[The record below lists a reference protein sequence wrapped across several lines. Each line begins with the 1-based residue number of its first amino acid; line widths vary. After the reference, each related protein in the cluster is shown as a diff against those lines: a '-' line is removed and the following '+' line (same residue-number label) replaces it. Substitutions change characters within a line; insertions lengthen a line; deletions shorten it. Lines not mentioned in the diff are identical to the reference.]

1 MAMRTPGSPLSR
13 RAFLGR
19 SAALTGGTLLSL
31 SALERLT
38 LRSASAR
45 SSSPD
50 VYGALVP
57 KAPENDPGGFEILA
71 LPEKFRYVA
80 FSFTGDT
87 MTDGNP
93 VAVNL
98 DGMAA
103 FRHPSDAHTVR
114 LIRNHEVRSGPGTVA
129 GAVAGPVNTKYDIQG
144 VGGTSTLDF
153 NELTHELVRHFVSL
167 NGTIVNCAGG
177 IGLKHKSWITCE
189 ETTANAGTG
198 GGPGWAQNHGYAF
211 EVLVESNAPALAV
224 PIKPMGRFAH
234 EALAVDQRT
243 GIVYQTEDAGSGVGS
258 GFYRYLPDDPAN
270 LLAGGKLQ
278 MLGID
283 GQPQYDTR
291 ENQQVGQWLPVV
303 WYDVNEPDPASA
315 GNSSANRT
323 FAQAFDQGG
332 AKFNRLEGCWAE
344 RGSIFFDATSGGDVK
359 NGDVNSD
366 GFAEGYGQI
375 WEYQATPRGGGR
387 LRLIFESSGGSEL
400 DSPDN
405 LLVTPR
411 GGLILCEDDAGS
423 NDNDTHPLA
432 PGITDV
438 NRLIG
443 LTKQGDAF
451 EFAVNRLSD
460 SELAGACFSP
470 SAKTLFV
477 NIFGGTA
484 AGSGMTLAIWGP
496 WSLGPL

>member
-1 MAMRTPGSPLSR
+1 MAMRVPGSPLSR
-13 RAFLGR
+13 RAFLGK

-45 SSSPD
+45 SSRPD
-50 VYGALVP
+50 VYGKLVP

-80 FSFTGDT
+80 FSATGDI
-87 MTDGNP
+87 MSDGNP
-93 VAVNL
+93 VPVNL

-103 FRHPSDAHTVR
+103 FRHPRASHVVR

-129 GAVAGPVNTKYDIQG
+129 GSVLGPAATKYDVQG
-144 VGGTSTLDF
+144 VGGTTTLDYDEKR
-153 NELTHELVRHFVSL
+153 NELVGHFVSL

-177 IGLKHKSWITCE
+177 IGLRNRSWITCE

-198 GGPGWAQNHGYAF
+198 GGPGWAKNHGYAF
-211 EVLVESNAPALAV
+211 EVPVAGNAPAPAV
-224 PIKPMGRFAH
+224 PIPAMGRFAH

-258 GFYRYLPDDPAN
+258 GFYRYIPVDRWN
-270 LLAGGKLQ
+270 LLAGGTLQ
-278 MLGID
+278 MLGIK
-283 GQPQYDTR
+283 GQPQYDAR
-291 ENQQVGQWLPVV
+291 ENQQVGRWLPVE
-303 WYDVNEPDPASA
+303 WFDVPEPDPANA
-315 GNSSANRT
+315 GNSSPLRT
-323 FAQAFDQGG
+323 FTQAFNQGA
-332 AKFNRLEGCWAE
+332 AKFNRLEGCWYDT
-344 RGSIFFDATSGGDVK
+344 GSVFFDSTSGGNAK

-375 WEYQATPRGGGR
+375 WEYQPLAHGGR
-387 LRLIFESSGGSEL
+387 LRLVFESSGAGEL

-443 LTKQGDAF
+443 LTRQGEAF
-451 EFAVNRLSD
+451 ELAVNRLSD

-470 SAKTLFV
+470 STRTLFV
-477 NIFGGTA
+477 NIFGGNA
-484 AGSGMTLAIWGP
+484 PGSGMTLAIWGP
-496 WSLGPL
+496 WGAGPL